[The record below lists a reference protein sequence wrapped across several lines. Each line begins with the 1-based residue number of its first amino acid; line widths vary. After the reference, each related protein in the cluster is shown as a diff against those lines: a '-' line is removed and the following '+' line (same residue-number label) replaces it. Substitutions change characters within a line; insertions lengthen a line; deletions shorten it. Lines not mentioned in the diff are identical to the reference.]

1 MKMLLAVAML
11 LASIAASD
19 YALAAG
25 SSDYNAENQRQYNS
39 HIWHGR

>member
-11 LASIAASD
+11 LASVAASD

-25 SSDYNAENQRQYNS
+25 SSDYNAESQRQYNS